1 MKVNKMDLIKR
12 ITNEN
17 KDSQE
22 LSITD
27 LKNIFE
33 SFSLDIREEKE
44 EEEDDD
50 DDKILNEIK
59 SNSELFFNMMSEVK
73 FD

>member
-17 KDSQE
+17 TDSQE

-27 LKNIFE
+27 LENIFE
-33 SFSLDIREEKE
+33 SFSLDIREDKE
-44 EEEDDD
+44 EDDDD

-59 SNSELFFNMMSEVK
+59 SNSELFFNMMSEIK

>member
-1 MKVNKMDLIKR
+1 MKVNKMDLIQR

-22 LSITD
+22 LSIAD

-44 EEEDDD
+44 EDD

-59 SNSELFFNMMSEVK
+59 SNSELFFNTMSEVK

>member
-1 MKVNKMDLIKR
+1 MKVNKMDLIQR

-27 LKNIFE
+27 LENIFE
-33 SFSLDIREEKE
+33 SFSLNIKEEKE
-44 EEEDDD
+44 EDD

-59 SNSELFFNMMSEVK
+59 SNSEEFFNMMSEVK

>member
-1 MKVNKMDLIKR
+1 MKINKMDLIQR

-27 LKNIFE
+27 LENIFK
-33 SFSLDIREEKE
+33 SFSLDIREDK
-44 EEEDDD
+44 EEDDD

>member
-1 MKVNKMDLIKR
+1 MKVNKMDLIQR

-27 LKNIFE
+27 LENIFE
-33 SFSLDIREEKE
+33 SFSLNIKEEKE
-44 EEEDDD
+44 EDDDD

>member
-1 MKVNKMDLIKR
+1 MKVNKMDLIQR
-12 ITNEN
+12 ITNES

-44 EEEDDD
+44 EDDD

-59 SNSELFFNMMSEVK
+59 SNSEEFFNMMSEVK

>member
-33 SFSLDIREEKE
+33 SFSLNIREEKE
-44 EEEDDD
+44 DN

-73 FD
+73 FE